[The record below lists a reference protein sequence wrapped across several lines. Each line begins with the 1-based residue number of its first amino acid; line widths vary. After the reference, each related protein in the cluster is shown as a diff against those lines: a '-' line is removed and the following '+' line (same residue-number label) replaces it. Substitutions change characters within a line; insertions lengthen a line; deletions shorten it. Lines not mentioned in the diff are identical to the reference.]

1 MRFTL
6 NVDHIA
12 TIRNARGEEQP
23 DPVTTA
29 LIAEE
34 AGVDGIVVHLREDRR
49 HISER
54 DVRLLRELVK
64 TKLDL
69 EMAATE
75 EIIKVACDVGPEL
88 ATLVP
93 EKRQE
98 LTTEGGLNVNDN
110 ESLIKETI
118 SELHNS
124 DINVSLFI
132 EPDLNQIDTAA
143 EIDADFVEI
152 HTGIFA
158 NAVREVEQFDE
169 LERIST
175 AVKHAK
181 KLGLEVNAG
190 HGINYQNI
198 KIFREVPDIDELSI
212 GHAIIARAVIVG
224 ITEAVKEMIRLINY
238 RNTLDDTS

>member
-1 MRFTL
+1 MRFSL

-12 TIRNARGEEQP
+12 TLRNKRGEEQP
-23 DPVTTA
+23 DPVTVA

-49 HISER
+49 HITER
-54 DVRLLRELVK
+54 DVRLLRELIK

-75 EIIKVACDVGPEL
+75 EIIKIACDVGPEL
-88 ATLVP
+88 STLVP

-98 LTTEGGLNVNDN
+98 LTTEGGLNVIDN
-110 ESLIKETI
+110 ISLIKDAI
-118 SELHNS
+118 KELHNS
-124 DINVSLFI
+124 EIEVSLFI
-132 EPDLNQIDTAA
+132 EPELNQIDAAA
-143 EIDADFVEI
+143 EIEADFIEI

-158 NAVREVEQFDE
+158 NAISEEEQFDE
-169 LERIST
+169 LERIRT

-181 KLGLEVNAG
+181 KLGMGVNAG
-190 HGINYQNI
+190 HGLDYQNI
-198 KIFREVPDIDELSI
+198 KIFREVPDIDEVSI

-224 ITEAVKEMIRLINY
+224 VKEAVQEMIRLI
-238 RNTLDDTS
+238 RN